1 MTLHMRPEI
10 ISGTFVEI
18 ETQFGTTVVPMD
30 VAGTTDKDEL
40 LQYTDCSTEEDIED
54 VSVVE
59 GFGVRL
65 SAAGYMDC
73 TDWTVVDSEEEA
85 QEKIIEWFGITWCEE
100 CRAWHDEDT
109 CPDCEETER

>member
-1 MTLHMRPEI
+1 MNWTEPND
-10 ISGTFVEI
+10 
-18 ETQFGTTVVPMD
+18 TTHDTRNHQRHVRQQVLVFTD
-30 VAGTTDKDEL
+30 DKDEL

-100 CRAWHDEDT
+100 CRAWHNEDT